1 MCGTL
6 TAPPLGTLRRNAL
19 PGKGMLIRVEQGKS
33 KKDRQVMLSP
43 SLLTLLREY
52 YRETRPAGWLFP
64 GQDRVNPISTRP
76 MNRAFALACNFV
88 GIKKKVS
95 PHTLR
100 HSFATHLL
108 EGGTDIRIIPLPG
121 RALRSNVPRGRSC

>member
-1 MCGTL
+1 
-6 TAPPLGTLRRNAL
+6 
-19 PGKGMLIRVEQGKS
+19 
-33 KKDRQVMLSP
+33 MLSP

-52 YRETRPAGWLFP
+52 YREARPSGWLFP
-64 GQDRVNPISTRP
+64 GQDRINPISTRQV
-76 MNRAFALACNFV
+76 NRAFALACNFV

-108 EGGTDIRIIPLPG
+108 EGGTDIRVIPLPG
-121 RALRSNVPRGRSC
+121 RALRSNVPRGRCYLATPNWTAQPSIPRWRPKPFSAM